1 MDDIQKLRV
10 LIPHWVEHNEEHAAE
25 FLAWADKAIAAG
37 HPAAAEMV
45 RQAAQEM
52 TRVNQ
57 TLQTAVDGLGGA
69 IEVEHHH
76 H

>member
-25 FLAWADKAIAAG
+25 FITWAARAAATG
-37 HPAAAEMV
+37 QPAAAELV

-52 TRVNQ
+52 RQVNQ
-57 TLQTAVDGLGGA
+57 TLQAAVEGLGGPL
-69 IEVEHHH
+69 ESEHHH